1 MESGQDKSQ
10 GRITMMDTID
20 SGQTG
25 LTGGASARQLM
36 TLHVMPLL
44 PGREALSQGN
54 SVQPQGSQR

>member
-1 MESGQDKSQ
+1 
-10 GRITMMDTID
+10 MMDTID